1 VTTFFLTSS
10 QCLYTILIIFLNVDA
25 TVETN
30 LINPDDIP
38 KLTHDDIV
46 RRIWGSK
53 MVLLVEQCEC
63 AVQWGTKACLLLLY
77 WRLTQNLTQHIVV
90 KAVAAYV
97 AVTYIVMETLYFG
110 YWCRPFHDYWQTPTK
125 NTQCTTALHH
135 LITNFSFNLSSDL
148 LIMSIPLPLLLK
160 AKMDLKRKLLL
171 VLPFSMGLFTI
182 ICAIL
187 SKHLSFTQP
196 FSAVWVFWYCREAS
210 TAIIVTN
217 MPYSWALIRRA
228 FGLKSFFG
236 ASDIGHL
243 NSIQGLPTREA
254 SVVSSKVQSWNRS
267 SKIFL
272 GKKDIKNSTNMASPN
287 ANVDMRSW
295 HGHLGV
301 NEKANFDTCT
311 RYSMSSISGSV
322 SKPPASSSIGTTLD
336 KLYPVDDEDLEL
348 IEAKKKRRDQHHV
361 SER

>member
-1 VTTFFLTSS
+1 
-10 QCLYTILIIFLNVDA
+10 
-25 TVETN
+25 
-30 LINPDDIP
+30 
-38 KLTHDDIV
+38 
-46 RRIWGSK
+46 

-77 WRLTQNLTQHIVV
+77 WRLTQNLTQHVVV

-135 LITNFSFNLSSDL
+135 LIVNFSFNLSSDL

-182 ICAIL
+182 VCAIL

-210 TAIIVTN
+210 TAMIVTN

-228 FGLKSFFG
+228 FGLKAFFG
-236 ASDIGHL
+236 ASDIEHH
-243 NSIQGLPTREA
+243 NTIQGLPTCET
-254 SVVSSKVQSWNRS
+254 SVVSSKVQSRNRS
-267 SKIFL
+267 SKFFL
-272 GKKDIKNSTNMASPN
+272 GKKDIKNSTSAASPN
-287 ANVDMRSW
+287 ATVDMRSW

-301 NEKANFDTCT
+301 DEKANFDTST
-311 RYSMSSISGSV
+311 RYSISSKSGSV
-322 SKPPASSSIGTTLD
+322 SKPLVSSSIGTTLD
-336 KLYPVDDEDLEL
+336 KLYPVDDEDLDL